1 MSAVYPVS
9 RHRLKVED
17 FQKLGSAGIL
27 AEDDRVELIEG
38 DLIDM
43 APIGSEHAGVVS
55 LLAQLVTLSA
65 GQTAIISTQ
74 NPLMLDEYSQPQPD
88 ILVLKPREDYYR
100 KAHPQPEDIL
110 LLIEVADTSARFD
123 REIKIPLY
131 ARHNVLEI
139 WLVDLAQRCVEV
151 YRLPQPDAGLYQ
163 QVSRYAEGILTP
175 ERIGTVAVDV
185 ARLF

>member
-17 FQKLGSAGIL
+17 FHKMGSAGIL
-27 AEDDRVELIEG
+27 TEDDRVELIEG
-38 DLIDM
+38 ELIDM
-43 APIGSEHAGVVS
+43 APIGSEHAGVVY
-55 LLAQLVTLSA
+55 LLTQLITLAA
-65 GQTAIISTQ
+65 GQAAIVGAQ
-74 NPLMLDEYSQPQPD
+74 NPLILGEYSEPQPD
-88 ILVLKPREDYYR
+88 ILVLRPREDYYR
-100 KAHPQPEDIL
+100 KAHPRPEDVL
-110 LLIEVADTSARFD
+110 LLIEVADSTVRFD
-123 REIKIPLY
+123 RKVKIPLY
-131 ARHNVLEI
+131 ARHNVPEV

-175 ERIGTVAVDV
+175 ERIGTVAVDM